1 MLKKALAYIMCLV
14 SVSACFVSCGD
25 AKENNDNKDNTSVT
39 ESAAD
44 VQSVPVANF
53 TAPEK
58 GDTVII
64 MNVRDYGEVRFRLF
78 PEYAEKG
85 VENFVELAKKGY
97 YDGLTFHRVISDFMI
112 QGGDPNGNG
121 TGGESIWGGKFEG
134 GTDPHL
140 IHATGALAYA
150 NSGSTAAN
158 GSQFYVVTGRIFS
171 NDDITYLRNNG
182 FNITPQQEEIY
193 KTVGGYP
200 TLDGNYTVFGQVY
213 SGLDVIFK
221 IQNVA
226 TGANDK
232 PQKDVIIDSVKVGEY
247 DGEEIRWYYR
257 DYENAPSVPEEV
269 ELQNFKP
276 IEDGEKVITMK
287 IEGYDDPVKIRLF
300 PEHAEKGVENFIG
313 LAEKGYYDGLTFHR
327 VIKDFM
333 IQGGDPLGTGMG
345 GESVWG
351 GKFEGGTDNHLT
363 HAAGA
368 VAYANSGST
377 SVNGSQFYIV
387 TGEVYS
393 SDEIAELEKYG
404 YLLSESQKEIYSTVG
419 GTPWLDGN
427 YTIFGQVYSGLDV
440 VFDIQNCEIVMDT
453 DKPSTPIVIEYM
465 TVEEYSGEEQRFRLT
480 DYIEP
485 VRKSGAET
493 VSSDEETTEE
503 ETTAESDE
511 ESITEAETTENAE

>member
-14 SVSACFVSCGD
+14 SVSACFVSCGNV
-25 AKENNDNKDNTSVT
+25 KENNDNKDNTSVT

-58 GDTVII
+58 GDTIII

-287 IEGYDDPVKIRLF
+287 IEGYDDPVNIRLC
-300 PEHAEKGVENFIG
+300 P
-313 LAEKGYYDGLTFHR
+313 
-327 VIKDFM
+327 
-333 IQGGDPLGTGMG
+333 
-345 GESVWG
+345 
-351 GKFEGGTDNHLT
+351 
-363 HAAGA
+363 
-368 VAYANSGST
+368 
-377 SVNGSQFYIV
+377 
-387 TGEVYS
+387 
-393 SDEIAELEKYG
+393 
-404 YLLSESQKEIYSTVG
+404 
-419 GTPWLDGN
+419 
-427 YTIFGQVYSGLDV
+427 
-440 VFDIQNCEIVMDT
+440 
-453 DKPSTPIVIEYM
+453 
-465 TVEEYSGEEQRFRLT
+465 
-480 DYIEP
+480 
-485 VRKSGAET
+485 
-493 VSSDEETTEE
+493 
-503 ETTAESDE
+503 
-511 ESITEAETTENAE
+511 